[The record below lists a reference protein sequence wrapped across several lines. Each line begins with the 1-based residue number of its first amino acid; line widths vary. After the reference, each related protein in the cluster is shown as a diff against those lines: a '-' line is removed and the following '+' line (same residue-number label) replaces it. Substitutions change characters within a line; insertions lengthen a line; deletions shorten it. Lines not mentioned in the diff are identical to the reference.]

1 MTEKHET
8 INTYDLYKFGP
19 IRIRIGRP
27 PGGRMRID
35 GPGPGEDV
43 LGRIRGDLVG
53 YPGSVIYD
61 P

>member
-1 MTEKHET
+1 M
-8 INTYDLYKFGP
+8 NTCDLYKFGP